1 MLPCAVQRHCDHVP
15 AIALRFD
22 YHQTGTDALGQPV
35 TPYISVY
42 YTSLVGSYPW
52 GLPGT
57 ATALDSPQIN
67 LAQSFD
73 EDPLK
78 HRDEDTAAAYAME
91 NGSADDQY

>member
-1 MLPCAVQRHCDHVP
+1 MQRHSEHVP

-22 YHQTGTDALGQPV
+22 YHQTGTDGQGNPV

-57 ATALDSPQIN
+57 ATAGNSPQIN

-73 EDPLK
+73 DDPMA
-78 HRDEDTAAAYAME
+78 HRDEDTAAAYAM
-91 NGSADDQY
+91 DDNSFEKQY